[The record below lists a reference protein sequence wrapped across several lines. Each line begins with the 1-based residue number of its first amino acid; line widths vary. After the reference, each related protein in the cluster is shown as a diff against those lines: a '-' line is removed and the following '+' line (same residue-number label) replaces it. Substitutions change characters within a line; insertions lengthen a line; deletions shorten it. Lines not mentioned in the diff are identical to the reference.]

1 MFYLASDHG
10 ISGLMPFEESVIR
23 H

>member
-10 ISGLMPFEESVIR
+10 ISGLMPFEVSIVR
-23 H
+23 F